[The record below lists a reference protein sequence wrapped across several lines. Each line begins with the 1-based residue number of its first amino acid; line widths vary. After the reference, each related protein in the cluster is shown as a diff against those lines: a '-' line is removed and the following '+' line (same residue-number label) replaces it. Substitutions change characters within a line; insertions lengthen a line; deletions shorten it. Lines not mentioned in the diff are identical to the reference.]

1 MLIWLL
7 VGCLSN
13 VVGDWKATTFYG
25 MNPQEDLIRLIVRDD
40 LRGFLLL
47 GAPGGLYS
55 DVTVQEREDGEQ
67 GFELDISTEVLI
79 CNPIEKE
86 TDTREFSCL
95 NFNDQTYTF
104 EEMPEL

>member
-1 MLIWLL
+1 MFMWFF

-25 MNPQEDLIRLIVRDD
+25 MNPKEDLIRLIIRDD
-40 LRGFLLL
+40 LNGFLLL
-47 GAPGGLYS
+47 GSPGGLYS
-55 DVTVQEREDGEQ
+55 DVTVQEREDKQ
-67 GFELDISTEVLI
+67 NGFELDISTEVLV

-86 TDTREFSCL
+86 SATREFSCL
-95 NFNDQTYTF
+95 NFNDQTYVF